1 MLALKDGMS
10 QALVR
15 ITKSVDKVKEETKK
29 SQTLIEK
36 WKDKSVKSIDN
47 VIKKSAK
54 MAKAKAKAFGDLAV
68 DTGFKGMIELETA
81 SVKVKSIAG
90 NSLELNKIQSELL
103 KNSTKTGVAV
113 NELAD
118 AQYVAMSSGVKAAE
132 SIDAAV
138 LSSKLAI
145 SGFTDTNSALKLM
158 TSTMDVYGLTG
169 TEAMQSISDKMLVTQ
184 NLGGTSIG
192 ELASSLGSVTPIAKS
207 AGISLDE
214 VLGAVGSLT
223 KSGQSTSKAMAGL
236 EGIMSNVIEPTEQA
250 RDMAKK
256 LGIDFSVSAIKSKGF
271 AKWLEEIK
279 VKTGGS
285 TDAMDQLFGDV
296 NALNAAISLTSEGGF
311 NDFNNILG
319 EVIDSAGMTDEIF
332 KTMTNTIGFK
342 LDKLK
347 NTSKNIFTSMM
358 NTQSGLIGEYIDK
371 IETWFTNN
379 EEKIQ
384 GWVQSIGDGVTKVVD
399 FIKNVLSFVK
409 EHEKLITTILVFVAA
424 MYAVI
429 KVAAVVVSVMQAWK
443 TMSMVL
449 DGVIKMTTLGWLVL
463 VIGAVV
469 AAGYALYRNWDLIK
483 EKLLALW
490 EIIKMVFVSLGQFVL
505 GLWERIKTVFSALSE
520 FFLGLRESIKA
531 VFASLGEFF
540 LELWEIIKM
549 AFTPLGEFFSGLW
562 EGISSG
568 FKSFINFFIDGINLV
583 TGAISKISIDIPDWV
598 PKYGGK
604 KFGIS
609 IPQIPSFAKGI
620 SYSPAGYARIH
631 EDGGEIRKLS
641 SGETII
647 PADKSERLL
656 RGKGIGQ
663 DVKVDVTIA
672 GNVIGNKQFANE
684 VGEEVYRK
692 VKLALDNI

>member
-15 ITKSVDKVKEETKK
+15 ITKSVDKVKEETKE

-36 WKDKSVKSIDN
+36 WKDKSVKAIDN

-113 NELAD
+113 NKLAD
-118 AQYVAMSSGVKAAE
+118 AQYAAMSSGVKAEE
-132 SIDAAV
+132 SMDAAV

-192 ELASSLGSVTPIAKS
+192 ELASSLGSVTPITKS

-250 RDMAKK
+250 KDMAKK

-319 EVIDSAGMTDEIF
+319 EVIDSAGMTDEAF
-332 KTMTNTIGFK
+332 EAMTNTIGFK

-347 NTSKNIFTSMM
+347 NTSNNIFTSMM

-399 FIKNVLSFVK
+399 FIKNVLSFIK
-409 EHEKLITTILVFVAA
+409 EHEKLITTILVFVTT

-429 KVAAVVVSVMQAWK
+429 KVIGVVVSVMGAWK
-443 TMSMVL
+443 EISTVLNGALTMP
-449 DGVIKMTTLGWLVL
+449 TLGWLVL
-463 VIGAVV
+463 AIGAVV
-469 AAGYALYRNWDLIK
+469 AAGYLVWRNWEAIMEWFIGVIEKIK
-483 EKLLALW
+483 KAW
-490 EIIKMVFVSLGQFVL
+490 K
-505 GLWERIKTVFSALSE
+505 GLMEFLKNPVKGTIELFKKNKEYDIATNTSLSE
-520 FFLGLRESIKA
+520 DP
-531 VFASLGEFF
+531 
-540 LELWEIIKM
+540 
-549 AFTPLGEFFSGLW
+549 AF
-562 EGISSG
+562 
-568 FKSFINFFIDGINLV
+568 
-583 TGAISKISIDIPDWV
+583 SK
-598 PKYGGK
+598 GT
-604 KFGIS
+604 
-609 IPQIPSFAKGI
+609 
-620 SYSPAGYARIH
+620 SYSPSGWARIH
-631 EDGGEIRKLS
+631 EEGGEIRKLS